1 MADKDDQ
8 VVVVGSIGDCP
19 IPGSKQFPCT
29 MCARPTWLAPGGQKV
44 AHGGAK
50 VLCLDCAR
58 VIWKQHEN
66 VAFDVTPEF
75 RQELNGW
82 LKRN

>member
-1 MADKDDQ
+1 MANEDDE
-8 VVVVGSIGDCP
+8 VVVVGGIGSCP

-44 AHGGAK
+44 AHNGAK
-50 VLCLDCAR
+50 VLCLDCAKTL
-58 VIWKQHEN
+58 WLKEKN
-66 VAFDVTPEF
+66 FELDVTPEF